1 MRGCHRPG
9 TKFNCFVTTGSN
21 YSMSHSTPYC
31 QHTTFPR
38 GGRHPLS
45 VIFLWAEWRYFDFEL
60 HPSFNSAGRA
70 ASNLDMQ
77 TMIENTIKNTM
88 IENTMNTLD
97 NKTQVMSDATIDFTP
112 VRF

>member
-1 MRGCHRPG
+1 MMVAPAAAGGANIGSG
-9 TKFNCFVTTGSN
+9 TDNNDDGEEEGSSG
-21 YSMSHSTPYC
+21 SMM
-31 QHTTFPR
+31 
-38 GGRHPLS
+38 LV
-45 VIFLWAEWRYFDFEL
+45 VILGMAVL
-60 HPSFNSAGRA
+60 MIAGTWVAVAKMFSDRA

-77 TMIENTIKNTM
+77 TMIENSIKNTM